1 MSVSTSSEIA
11 TRAATSPFEFKS
23 AANLLRIER
32 EQSRTLGELLRDLH
46 TCPDSSIFQHTFRTL
61 QEHHFIKEG
70 FSNDFAHWASTE
82 IGAVGLGERLISL
95 DVREFTNI
103 ADLRARLEGIVSD
116 FLAQNPRARDQEA
129 VSPFYFCSAD
139 TVVVPTEIK
148 AHNIQEFIEG
158 LRAVSVHSIHYH
170 FIEARLRRELE
181 TNDFSIW
188 LKRDLGLPGVAARL
202 NQIDIYT
209 STAEGVRRQILRTLE
224 GPLN

>member
-1 MSVSTSSEIA
+1 MSTSGEIA
-11 TRAATSPFEFKS
+11 TRTAKSHFEFKS

-70 FSNDFAHWASTE
+70 FSNDFAHWAYTE
-82 IGAVGLGERLISL
+82 VGAVGLGERLVSL

-103 ADLRARLEGIVSD
+103 ADLRARLENIVSD
-116 FLAQNPRARDQEA
+116 FLAQNPRSRDQEA
-129 VSPFYFCSAD
+129 VNPFYFCSAD
-139 TVVVPTEIK
+139 TVVLPTEIK
-148 AHNIQEFIEG
+148 ANNVSEFIDG
-158 LRAVSVHSIHYH
+158 LRKVSVHSIHYH

-188 LKRDLGLPGVAARL
+188 LRRDLGLGGVATRL

-209 STAEGVRRQILRTLE
+209 STAEGVRKQILRILE